1 MHLQLSPVNFAPPF
15 FLRPGVG
22 GAPPG
27 YAYGRRCVSVLQS
40 HRQFISNTFTLQS
53 LYSLTSCGL
62 TSQKSNQGSLGLSGL
77 FHEEAHPCM
86 YVYIYPN
93 NLWMYWCGIHQPPVG
108 PVKSMFNSH
117 AFDKIL
123 PGMKWMNVC
132 GYVLF
137 SSLHMQQKL
146 VFDVIRTSL
155 KEFLVHQSV
164 VIHVGLLLFELRSS
178 TSRI

>member
-1 MHLQLSPVNFAPPF
+1 
-15 FLRPGVG
+15 
-22 GAPPG
+22 
-27 YAYGRRCVSVLQS
+27 
-40 HRQFISNTFTLQS
+40 
-53 LYSLTSCGL
+53 
-62 TSQKSNQGSLGLSGL
+62 
-77 FHEEAHPCM
+77 
-86 YVYIYPN
+86 
-93 NLWMYWCGIHQPPVG
+93 
-108 PVKSMFNSH
+108 
-117 AFDKIL
+117 
-123 PGMKWMNVC
+123 MNVC